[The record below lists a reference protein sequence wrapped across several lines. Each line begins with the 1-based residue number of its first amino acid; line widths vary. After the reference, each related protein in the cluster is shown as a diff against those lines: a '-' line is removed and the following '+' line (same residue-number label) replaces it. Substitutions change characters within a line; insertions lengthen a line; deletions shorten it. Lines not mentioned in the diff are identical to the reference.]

1 MKWQL
6 FVVDSVTTCSTFS
19 SCWRQKLFSHPVSL
33 LYHATL
39 WVTHSPPV
47 ILVSQSLIVTV
58 FLEWSSW
65 KIHLCSRRRW
75 PSPCL
80 GHSEQPRCLP
90 WLSGSVLLSPHL
102 SQLTL
107 ITVCSS
113 SGHST
118 LVSLPVCVCQVS
130 AAPVWPVWPGC
141 RIWNQ
146 ISPARLVTLPG
157 YHWLSQSRDTHC
169 NQIFTITLALST
181 LDQCLN
187 HCQLVL
193 GYQL

>member
-1 MKWQL
+1 MATICCWLGDHLLHIFYLLETKTIFPPSL
-6 FVVDSVTTCSTFS
+6 TVVSCNPLSHSLTSSDPGVSVSDCDSFLGVEFLEDSSLFS
-19 SCWRQKLFSHPVSL
+19 SKVTQPLPR
-33 LYHATL
+33 TL
-39 WVTHSPPV
+39 WAASVSPMIV
-47 ILVSQSLIVTV
+47 RINVAQS
-58 FLEWSSW
+58 
-65 KIHLCSRRRW
+65 
-75 PSPCL
+75 
-80 GHSEQPRCLP
+80 
-90 WLSGSVLLSPHL
+90 HL

-113 SGHST
+113 SGHCT
-118 LVSLPVCVCQVS
+118 LVSLPVSVCQVS

-169 NQIFTITLALST
+169 NQIFIITLALST
-181 LDQCLN
+181 LDQCWKY
-187 HCQLVL
+187 CQLVL